1 MYESALFPFFGLSSF
16 RCSALVSSRF
26 LSSSGSRY
34 LRLHTATAPLCTTV
48 FLHFE
53 KPKNTHEVRHSFTL
67 RTEHRGLFSLWLHSW
82 KILARTLLTHVHA
95 LHLYVTGTLVFLH
108 LFVTLYATSTLLST
122 LASEMWS
129 TKCGQVWNVD
139 KQNFDKCET
148 WTSVK
153 CGQTMCASEM
163 WSGKCELVWNVD
175 KWIVDTS
182 EIRTSAIWSGE
193 MWSRKCGQVRNV
205 DNSIMWTS
213 LKFGQVECGQVK
225 CGQVQCWQV
234 KWLWCGQEWNI
245 DKREMRTMCTSVKCG
260 QVKCRQVDLIERV

>member
-1 MYESALFPFFGLSSF
+1 MYESALFPFLVSLVCFVLHLFWDAFCLPLGVDTYVYILL
-16 RCSALVSSRF
+16 RHHSALQCF
-26 LSSSGSRY
+26 CTLSM
-34 LRLHTATAPLCTTV
+34 
-48 FLHFE
+48 
-53 KPKNTHEVRHSFTL
+53 PKNTHEVRHSFTL

-182 EIRTSAIWSGE
+182 EI
-193 MWSRKCGQVRNV
+193 
-205 DNSIMWTS
+205 
-213 LKFGQVECGQVK
+213 
-225 CGQVQCWQV
+225 
-234 KWLWCGQEWNI
+234 
-245 DKREMRTMCTSVKCG
+245 
-260 QVKCRQVDLIERV
+260 